1 MKSNIKKFSW
11 LMLVFEIPQT
21 KCRNKSAIFFNY
33 CFDKQKSFHIF
44 LLIQGRAIFYVIIL
58 CFDKVI

>member
-1 MKSNIKKFSW
+1 
-11 LMLVFEIPQT
+11 MLVFEIPKT
-21 KCRNKSAIFFNY
+21 KGGNKSAIFYNY

-44 LLIQGRAIFYVIIL
+44 LLIQGRAIFYVNIL

>member
-1 MKSNIKKFSW
+1 
-11 LMLVFEIPQT
+11 MLVFEILKT
-21 KCRNKSAIFFNY
+21 EGGNKSAIFYNY

-44 LLIQGRAIFYVIIL
+44 LLIQGRAIFYVNIL